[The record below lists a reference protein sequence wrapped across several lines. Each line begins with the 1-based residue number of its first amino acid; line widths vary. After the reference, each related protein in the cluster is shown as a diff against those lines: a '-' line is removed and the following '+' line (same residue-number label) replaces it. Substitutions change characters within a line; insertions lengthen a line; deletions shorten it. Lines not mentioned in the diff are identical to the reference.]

1 MTSTT
6 PFDPASATI
15 AIVTYNR
22 SGLLTRLLESITR
35 MDPKPGHVVIIDNAS
50 VDDTTELVESFRD
63 RLGTELVYKRLETNT
78 GGSGG
83 FSEGM
88 RVAYELGSTWMWLMD
103 DDVEVLPDGLGRMGA
118 WAPRF
123 KSIQGRRYDYD
134 GSEFYWQYRVAEP
147 LGIPIPF
154 APAGFDESGFKEMNS
169 GCFEGMFIHRDIVAE
184 IGLPDPRFFI
194 YWDDQMYG
202 WLASRKTT
210 SVIVNEFVLRR
221 TREIKQ
227 WDMGI
232 RHMNASSN
240 AYRYYI
246 MRNRGHMKNYY
257 RSLGVYNPVLFG
269 AGTALTFG
277 KELIRLLAVEH
288 TVRGTIEPLP
298 RRARRSQDRARCLVE
313 ADAAAGGRGRRR
325 SARVVVRVVSIEHFG
340 DRSIH
345 GEPAFVEVQT
355 ARAEAAQVLLVVAD
369 EEEGPPVCE
378 ELVDA
383 RVALLAERLVA
394 DSEHF
399 IHEQDRLLQSAR
411 RPRTRGGPSCRWTGA
426 CRACRSS
433 RATQRSR

>member
-1 MTSTT
+1 MPRTADSPRMTSTK
-6 PFDPASATI
+6 PSEAAPRFDPATATI

-22 SGLLTRLLESITR
+22 SGLLTRLLESIVA
-35 MDPKPGHVVIIDNAS
+35 MDPKPGHVVVIDNAS
-50 VDDTTELVESFRD
+50 VDDTTDAVESFRA
-63 RLGTELVYKRLETNT
+63 RLGAELVYRRLDTNT

-103 DDVEVLPDGLGRMGA
+103 DDVEVIPDGLARMGR

-169 GCFEGMFIHRDIVAE
+169 GCFEGMFIHRDIVRQ

-221 TREIKQ
+221 TREIRQ

-240 AYRYYI
+240 TYRYYI
-246 MRNRGHMKNYY
+246 MRNRGHMKHYFKANGAY
-257 RSLGVYNPVLFG
+257 RPVRFLLGSV
-269 AGTALTFG
+269 LTFV
-277 KELIRLLAVEH
+277 KELIRL
-288 TVRGTIEPLP
+288 
-298 RRARRSQDRARCLVE
+298 
-313 ADAAAGGRGRRR
+313 
-325 SARVVVRVVSIEHFG
+325 VVVERKVSGTSHLFRG
-340 DRSIH
+340 LRD
-345 GEPAFVEVQT
+345 G
-355 ARAEAAQVLLVVAD
+355 RAISRDASWKPMPPLETQPVA
-369 EEEGPPVCE
+369 
-378 ELVDA
+378 
-383 RVALLAERLVA
+383 
-394 DSEHF
+394 
-399 IHEQDRLLQSAR
+399 
-411 RPRTRGGPSCRWTGA
+411 
-426 CRACRSS
+426 
-433 RATQRSR
+433 